1 MEEGEI
7 LSSGQIFHSKT
18 KHFVPVHHAWQE
30 EGGCDQNGVKQRQ
43 RLFPPPVALLSRGLT
58 LLLSVI

>member
-30 EGGCDQNGVKQRQ
+30 EGGCDQNGVKQTEI
-43 RLFPPPVALLSRGLT
+43 RGSS
-58 LLLSVI
+58 LLLLHFCPMV